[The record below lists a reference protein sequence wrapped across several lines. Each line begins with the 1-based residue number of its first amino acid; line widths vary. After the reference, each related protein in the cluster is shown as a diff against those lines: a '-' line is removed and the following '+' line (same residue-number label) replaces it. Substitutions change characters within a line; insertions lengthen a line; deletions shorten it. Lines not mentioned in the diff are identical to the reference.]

1 MTNQPGRVMVA
12 DDEPHVRQFLHELL
26 SSEGYEVGVFATGAQ
41 LLDAVPTFHPDVI
54 VVDMMMPGLSGI
66 EVLAALRRAGL
77 AVPVIL
83 ISGHPI
89 TELEGFF
96 AFIKKPFNLPRVIE
110 AVAAAADRGR
120 RPGAGA

>member
-1 MTNQPGRVMVA
+1 MTNEPGRVMVA
-12 DDEPHVRQFLHELL
+12 DDEHHVRQFLRDLFT
-26 SSEGYEVGVFATGAQ
+26 SEGYEVDVFATGAQ
-41 LLDAVPTFHPDVI
+41 LLDAVPTFRPDVI

-89 TELEGFF
+89 TEPEGFF
-96 AFIKKPFNLPRVIE
+96 AFIKKPFDLPRVIE
-110 AVAAAADRGR
+110 AVAAALDRGR
-120 RPGAGA
+120 SFGA